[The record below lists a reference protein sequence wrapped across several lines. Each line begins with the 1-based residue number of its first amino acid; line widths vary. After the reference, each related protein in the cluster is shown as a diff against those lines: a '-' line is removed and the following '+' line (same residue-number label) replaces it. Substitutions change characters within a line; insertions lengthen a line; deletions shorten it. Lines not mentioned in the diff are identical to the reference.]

1 MESPGSTGH
10 TVRIM
15 FDESPIGMCSALADG
30 TILRQNAAFASVT
43 GATGGNLHELVAL
56 DARVELA
63 SKLDAL
69 VTGDDRTFTIEVALA
84 AIPGRWCELSAIAM
98 RGGTGDVMIHCLDVT
113 ARRHREEYLRE
124 LAERDPLTGLGNRLT
139 FHRAVAER
147 LAEGPSGTV
156 LLLDL
161 DGFKAV
167 NDTSGHQ
174 RGDAVLAAIGTAIRD
189 AMPEGAI
196 VARIGGDEFAVLLDV
211 ETREATA
218 IGTRLINRI
227 VIAAAT
233 VVRSPRVTASVGIA
247 PLSRGGDLEGILAS
261 VDRAMYAAKRAGKA
275 RCQVALSAVPVA
287 FTA

>member
-1 MESPGSTGH
+1 MESAGSTGH

-30 TILRQNAAFASVT
+30 TILRRNAAFASVT
-43 GATGGNLHELVAL
+43 GAVGGTLLDLVDPSARAELAAHLAAITGGAQ
-56 DARVELA
+56 
-63 SKLDAL
+63 
-69 VTGDDRTFTIEVALA
+69 RTFTLEA
-84 AIPGRWCELSAIAM
+84 AMASVPGRWCELSGVAM
-98 RGGTGDVMIHCLDVT
+98 RGGTGDVMLHVLDVT

-139 FHRAVAER
+139 FHRAVAAR
-147 LAEGPSGTV
+147 LADGPNATV
-156 LLLDL
+156 MLLDL

-189 AMPEGAI
+189 AMPDEAV

-211 ETREATA
+211 DAREATA

-227 VIAAAT
+227 MIAAAT

-247 PLSRGGDLEGILAS
+247 PLYRGGDLEGILAS

-275 RCQVALSAVPVA
+275 RCQVALSSVPVT